1 MPPLETEID
10 EFDVT
15 LRLLASSSV
24 SKAAIPSRVSGQ
36 SVEVTHCGATEAASS
51 ASMGEIGSQSVRRAL
66 VQHERAALAEAS
78 VASDPDR
85 YAAFLADGL
94 ADVLAAYVDACRSA
108 SKAKVD

>member
-24 SKAAIPSRVSGQ
+24 SKTAIPSRVSGQ
-36 SVEVTHCGATEAASS
+36 SVEVTHCGAATAAPL
-51 ASMGEIGSQSVRRAL
+51 GEIGSQSVRRAL
-66 VQHERAALAEAS
+66 VQHERSALAEAS
-78 VASDPDR
+78 VSSDPDR